1 MFWVIVTPFG
11 LGLFNFAQKAVMSPL
26 NNFENRIEWISAV
39 LMQVWFV
46 LLYLVWRRSRFDLV
60 VRAD

>member
-1 MFWVIVTPFG
+1 
-11 LGLFNFAQKAVMSPL
+11 MSPL

-46 LLYLVWRRSRFDLV
+46 LLYLAWRRSRFDLV